1 MKLRYSLLSSA
12 ILACLMGTSQVTY
25 AGEGYYRSP
34 TLHNQQIIFTAEGDL
49 WQASTEVADAR
60 RVTSHLAQESQ
71 AIISPDGKQVA
82 FVANYE
88 GAEEIYLMPLAGGSA
103 TRLSFENSRV
113 RIQQW
118 LSDGRILYST
128 DSAVGPSNY
137 WVLKTV
143 NPTTL
148 ERDNIPLADASAGS
162 IDESSNQV
170 FFTRFGI
177 ALSADNTKVYRG
189 GALGELWR
197 WQLGSEQEAVLLSK
211 DHPGNI
217 SQPMYFQ
224 GRVYFV
230 SDADG
235 NSNIWSVDTDGNNI
249 KQHSFHQDWRIGR
262 ASLSQGKIVYQLGA
276 DLQLLDLA
284 DNSSQ
289 PVKITL
295 ASDRVQQRERWLE
308 KPLNYLTSAHY
319 QRQQADSQLAAIT
332 ARGQIVI
339 SATGNRRLVQVD
351 TPKGS
356 RSRAAVLS
364 KDGNWVYAIND
375 SSGENEIWR
384 FAADG
389 SKNHQQLTTDGSSH
403 RWQLALSPDGN
414 YIAHDDKAGD
424 LWLLDVNS
432 GKNRKVYQGGI
443 GLRGYSD
450 LVWSAD
456 SQLLAFTLNAA
467 NGERARL
474 GLYNVADNQAQLITS
489 AKYESFSPTISPDGL
504 WLYFVSDR
512 KLVAT
517 PGSPWGDRNMG
528 PMFGQRS
535 EIYAVSLKQQ
545 ACFAFRPEQELEACD
560 DKAAIDSR
568 KGRKGKLVDWEGL
581 QQRLWQVPVAASN
594 YYQLALNDK
603 RLYML
608 DRSSGANSKRNLKQ
622 VELSR
627 TKAKVTTVAEDVADY
642 QLAADGKTLFVRKPT
657 KAGQAEMLVV
667 AAKDKLP
674 TDLSQHK
681 LNINSWQ
688 LALSPTEEW
697 QQMFADAW
705 RMHRDF
711 LFDKGMR
718 GLDWQASKAKYQPLL
733 ARVTDRYELD
743 DVFAQ
748 MMGELNALHSQV
760 RGGEYR
766 QTDTQPKVA
775 NLGGRFVADN
785 GGLKLAQIYR
795 SDPEVISMLSPLAK
809 PGVNIRE
816 GDILTAVNGS
826 SVNSEAELTQQLRNQ
841 AGKQVLLSLQRGKK
855 QWQTVVVPT
864 GQDSRLRYQ
873 DWVWH
878 NQQKVTEQS
887 NNEFGYLHLYA
898 MGAGD
903 VANFAREFYANY
915 DKKGLIIDV
924 RRNRGGNIDSWIIEK
939 LLRKAWAFWQPTQG
953 AAYTNMQQ
961 TFRGHLVVLTDQL
974 TYSDGE
980 TFAAGV
986 KSLGLAPLVGKRTAG
1001 AGVWLSGRNRL
1012 TDNGM
1017 ARVAETAQ
1025 YAMDGSWIIEGY
1037 GVSPDIE
1044 VDNLPFATFNGQDAQ
1059 LQQAIDYLN
1068 KKLFQQPVTPLKAIL
1083 PATGIAEDVK
1093 PL

>member
-1 MKLRYSLLSSA
+1 MKLRYSVLSSA
-12 ILACLMGTSQVTY
+12 LVACLMGSAY
-25 AGEGYYRSP
+25 AADGYYRSP

-49 WQASTEVADAR
+49 WQASTHAADAR
-60 RVTSHLAQESQ
+60 RVTSHLAEESQ
-71 AIISPDGKQVA
+71 AIISADGKQVA

-88 GAEEIYLMPLAGGSA
+88 GADEIYIMPLAGGSA
-103 TRLSFENSRV
+103 KRLSFENSRV

-143 NPTTL
+143 DPTTL
-148 ERDNIPLADASAGS
+148 QRESIPLADASGGS
-162 IDESSNQV
+162 IDDSGKQL

-177 ALSADNTKVYRG
+177 SLSADNTKVYRG

-197 WQLGSEQEAVLLSK
+197 WQLDSDKEAVLLSK
-211 DHPGNI
+211 QHQGNI
-217 SQPMYFQ
+217 SQPMYYQ
-224 GRVYFV
+224 QRVYFV

-235 NSNIWSVDTDGNNI
+235 NSNIWSVDSQGNDF
-249 KQHSFHQDWRIGR
+249 KQHSFHKEWRIGR
-262 ASLSQGKIVYQLGA
+262 ASLSNGQIVYQLGA
-276 DLQLLDLA
+276 DLHLLNLN

-289 PVKITL
+289 PVNIAL
-295 ASDRVQQRERWLE
+295 ASDRVQQRERWLD

-319 QRQQADSQLAAIT
+319 QSQQADSQLAVIT

-339 SATGNRRLVQVD
+339 SATGKRRLVQVD
-351 TPKGS
+351 TPEGS
-356 RSRAAVLS
+356 RSREAVLS

-389 SKNHQQLTTDGSSH
+389 SKNHKQLTKDGTSH
-403 RWQLALSPDGN
+403 RWQLALSPDGR

-432 GKNRKVYQGGI
+432 GKNSKVYQEGI

-474 GLYNVADNQAQLITS
+474 GLYNLADKQAQLITS
-489 AKYESFSPTISPDGL
+489 AKYDSYSPTISPDGL
-504 WLYFVSDR
+504 WLYFVSNR
-512 KLVAT
+512 KFTAT

-528 PMFGQRS
+528 PMFDQRS
-535 EIYAVSLKQQ
+535 EIFAVSLKQQ
-545 ACFAFRPEQELEACD
+545 ACFGFRPEQELDSCN
-560 DKAAIDSR
+560 DKAALDSR
-568 KGRKGKLVDWEGL
+568 NGKKGNLVDWQGV

-594 YYQLALNDK
+594 YYKLALNDK

-608 DRSSGANSKRNLKQ
+608 DRATGANSKRQLKQ

-627 TKAKVTTVAEDVADY
+627 TEAKVTTFASDVADY
-642 QLAADGKTLFVRKPT
+642 QLAADGKTLFVRQPT
-657 KAGQAEMLVV
+657 KDGKAEMLVV
-667 AAKDKLP
+667 AATDKLP
-674 TDLSQHK
+674 KELKHNR
-681 LNINSWQ
+681 LNINNWQ

-718 GLDWQASKAKYQPLL
+718 GLDWQASKEKYQPLL

-775 NLGGRFVADN
+775 SLGARFVAQKS
-785 GGLKLAQIYR
+785 GLKVEQIYR
-795 SDPEVISMLSPLAK
+795 SDPEVLAMLSPLAK
-809 PGVNIRE
+809 PGVDISE
-816 GDILTAVNGS
+816 GDIITAVNGTP
-826 SVNSEAELTQQLRNQ
+826 VNTEADLIQQLRNQ
-841 AGKQVLLSLQRGKK
+841 AGKQVLLNVQRGKK
-855 QWQTVVVPT
+855 QWQTVVVPA

-898 MGAGD
+898 MGSGD
-903 VANFAREFYANY
+903 VSNFAREFYANY

-1012 TDNGM
+1012 SDNGM

-1037 GVSPDIE
+1037 GVSPDVE
-1044 VDNLPFATFNGQDAQ
+1044 VDNLPYATFNGEDAQ
-1059 LQQAIDYLN
+1059 LQHALDYLN
-1068 KKLFQQPVTPLKAIL
+1068 KQLFQQPITPLKATL
-1083 PATGIAEDVK
+1083 PTSGIAVDVK
-1093 PL
+1093 AL